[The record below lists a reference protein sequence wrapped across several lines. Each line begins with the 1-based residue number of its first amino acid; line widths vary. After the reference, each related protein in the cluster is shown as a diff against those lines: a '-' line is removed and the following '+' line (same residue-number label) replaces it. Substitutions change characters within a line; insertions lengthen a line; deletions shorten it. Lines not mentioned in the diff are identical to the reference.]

1 MLPDWDRPSLAEFE
15 AQPLFDGLW
24 EAAGFYELAADALL
38 QPGDAL
44 LMRIGDHQLNHVG
57 VFIGD
62 GMMLHHLRDQL
73 SMREHCRPKLTG
85 RRLRHTEA
93 SKLVAGAGW

>member
-1 MLPDWDRPSLAEFE
+1 MLPDWDRPLLAEFE
-15 AQPLFDGLW
+15 ARPLFDGLW

-73 SMREHCRPKLTG
+73 SVKDHCRPALTG
-85 RRLRHTEA
+85 RRLRHVRA